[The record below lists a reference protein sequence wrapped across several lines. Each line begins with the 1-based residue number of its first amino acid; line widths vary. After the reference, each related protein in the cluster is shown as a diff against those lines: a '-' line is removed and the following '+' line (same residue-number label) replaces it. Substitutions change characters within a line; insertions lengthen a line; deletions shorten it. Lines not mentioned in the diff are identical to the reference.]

1 MNKKTTTQ
9 IARKMNKYIYVFV
22 LWILL
27 AGNNVLYAQKRM
39 LEHSDVAKWNK
50 IKDDKD
56 NNSLEE
62 TPAIC
67 LALTKYL
74 QF

>member
-1 MNKKTTTQ
+1 
-9 IARKMNKYIYVFV
+9 MNKYIYVFV

-39 LEHSDVAKWNK
+39 LEHSDIAKWNK
-50 IKDDKD
+50 IKDD
-56 NNSLEE
+56 NSLEE

>member
-50 IKDDKD
+50 IKEDKD